1 MYVVSVVSIM
11 ELFKT
16 FFLSFLLHRA
26 EVTARRRAKVQAG
39 DPYLR
44 VCGLVP
50 PHRSQPP
57 PPPSGVG
64 QRHRMAGTK
73 RSGDI
78 GDSLNV
84 FDGGGRRQFPSG
96 EEEDI
101 VFRRPQLP
109 KRRPDAVSP
118 PDRTPPPPGEVTKFP
133 VASAVHGKERGE
145 RECGGGGEEAG
156 CVKGKVSLRP
166 SGKMWYN
173 LLLHQRPFWLGP
185 WKSWSVFVYLVP
197 HFKFF

>member
-1 MYVVSVVSIM
+1 VNSS
-11 ELFKT
+11 
-16 FFLSFLLHRA
+16 FFFLLHRA
-26 EVTARRRAKVQAG
+26 EVAAKRRAKAQTG

-64 QRHRMAGTK
+64 QRHRTGGTR
-73 RSGDI
+73 RSGDV

-84 FDGGGRRQFPSG
+84 FDGGGSRQFPSG
-96 EEEDI
+96 EEDI

-118 PDRTPPPPGEVTKFP
+118 PDRTPPPGEVTKFP
-133 VASAVHGKERGE
+133 VASAVHGKEK
-145 RECGGGGEEAG
+145 GG
-156 CVKGKVSLRP
+156 KGL
-166 SGKMWYN
+166 
-173 LLLHQRPFWLGP
+173 
-185 WKSWSVFVYLVP
+185 
-197 HFKFF
+197 FFFFE

>member
-1 MYVVSVVSIM
+1 VAA
-11 ELFKT
+11 K
-16 FFLSFLLHRA
+16 
-26 EVTARRRAKVQAG
+26 RRAKVQTG

-57 PPPSGVG
+57 PPPSGVS
-64 QRHRMAGTK
+64 QRHRTGGK

-84 FDGGGRRQFPSG
+84 FDGGGSRQFPSG
-96 EEEDI
+96 DEDI

-118 PDRTPPPPGEVTKFP
+118 PDRTPPPGEVAKFP
-133 VASAVHGKERGE
+133 VASAVHGKFL
-145 RECGGGGEEAG
+145 GG
-156 CVKGKVSLRP
+156 SR
-166 SGKMWYN
+166 
-173 LLLHQRPFWLGP
+173 
-185 WKSWSVFVYLVP
+185 SVWG
-197 HFKFF
+197 

>member
-1 MYVVSVVSIM
+1 MCTVVSVVLIM

-16 FFLSFLLHRA
+16 FFLSFFILHRA
-26 EVTARRRAKVQAG
+26 EVAAKRRAKAQTG

-57 PPPSGVG
+57 VRQPPPPPSDGG
-64 QRHRMAGTK
+64 QRHRTGGTR

-84 FDGGGRRQFPSG
+84 FDGGGSRQFPSG
-96 EEEDI
+96 DEDI

-109 KRRPDAVSP
+109 KRRPDAFSP
-118 PDRTPPPPGEVTKFP
+118 PDRTPPPSGEVAKFP
-133 VASAVHGKERGE
+133 VASAVHGKERGKGTGVG
-145 RECGGGGEEAG
+145 RGGGL
-156 CVKGKVSLRP
+156 C
-166 SGKMWYN
+166 
-173 LLLHQRPFWLGP
+173 
-185 WKSWSVFVYLVP
+185 
-197 HFKFF
+197 